1 MKNGNSLDA
10 ISLILQ
16 LINLEILFR
25 DYNNKDLMQEL
36 KQQDDVLDKKICNNL
51 EKIIEQNEKIIK
63 YLEERR

>member
-36 KQQDDVLDKKICNNL
+36 KQQDDVLDKKINNNL

>member
-25 DYNNKDLMQEL
+25 DCNNKDLMQEL
-36 KQQDDVLDKKICNNL
+36 KQQDDVLEKKICNNL